1 MENGA
6 KILDVLYGTETF
18 LLELSIEYSLL
29 GFTVIDK
36 KKLFLLF
43 LASIKPNNLN
53 FNHADIFNETR
64 WIHRSAADYV

>member
-1 MENGA
+1 MENDA
-6 KILDVLYGTETF
+6 KILDVLYGTGTF

-43 LASIKPNNLN
+43 LALFKPNNLN
-53 FNHADIFNETR
+53 FNYADI
-64 WIHRSAADYV
+64 